1 MVTIPNP
8 AEGKTLKRNPWSGTG
23 FEKGALVLA
32 DNVPWDDREQGPSAL
47 SNAQMQ
53 QNERLAS
60 ASRAAAD
67 ACSGTRGKA
76 NMACR
81 AREVRQRLG

>member
-8 AEGKTLKRNPWSGTG
+8 ANGKTLKQNPWNGTG
-23 FEKGALVLA
+23 FAKGALVLS
-32 DNVPWDDREQGPSAL
+32 DNVPWDSREQGPSAL
-47 SNAQMQ
+47 SSAQES

-81 AREVRQRLG
+81 AKEVRQRLS